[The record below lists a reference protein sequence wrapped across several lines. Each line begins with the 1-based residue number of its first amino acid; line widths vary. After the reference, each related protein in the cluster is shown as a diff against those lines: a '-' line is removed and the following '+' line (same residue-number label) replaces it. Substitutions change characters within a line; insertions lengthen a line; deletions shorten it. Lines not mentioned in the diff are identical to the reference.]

1 MGMHPRFPVE
11 LGGAT
16 SLYAASLKEAA
27 HNSSWLVWFMKSGNP
42 RTGVLRPTSEDPGE
56 VLCSG
61 APNIGE
67 EMTPQEE
74 SMLNDLIGRVEQTQL
89 TEKDPEAEQL
99 LNQRLAPNPNAL
111 YILSQTVLVQKYAL
125 EQAKSQIDQLRQ
137 LQQAPPQPAH
147 ATSFLGSLL
156 GHRDPVPPAP
166 PQPPPPAPPAYG
178 QPPYA
183 QPWNPAPTYGAPPQP
198 GGTSSFLRTAATT
211 AAGVAAGALA
221 FQGVESLMHGFGHP
235 GGFGGGGYFG
245 GGVPEETVVNNYY
258 DDAGRQSGAEGR
270 GERLDNSSLGDSGSD
285 AASLQQASDN
295 LKDGPDDT
303 DDQDDLSLDDASYD
317 DSSLDDSDNDD
328 SSYDDSAS
336 DGDNDLA

>member
-1 MGMHPRFPVE
+1 
-11 LGGAT
+11 
-16 SLYAASLKEAA
+16 
-27 HNSSWLVWFMKSGNP
+27 
-42 RTGVLRPTSEDPGE
+42 
-56 VLCSG
+56 
-61 APNIGE
+61 
-67 EMTPQEE
+67 MTPQEE

-89 TEKDPEAEQL
+89 PEKDPEAEQL
-99 LNQRLAPNPNAL
+99 LNQRLARNPNAL

-137 LQQAPPQPAH
+137 LQQSPPPAPH

-156 GHRDPVPPAP
+156 GHRDPVPHP
-166 PQPPPPAPPAYG
+166 PQPPPPPPPAYG
-178 QPPYA
+178 QPAYAQPPYA
-183 QPWNPAPTYGAPPQP
+183 QPPTYGAPPQP

-245 GGVPEETVVNNYY
+245 GGAPEETIINNYY
-258 DDAGRQSGAEGR
+258 DDAGRQSGAEGH
-270 GERLDNSSLGDSGSD
+270 GEHLDNSGLGDSGND

-295 LKDGPDDT
+295 LRDDS

-317 DSSLDDSDNDD
+317 DSSMDDSDSDD
-328 SSYDDSAS
+328 SSYDDSSS
-336 DGDNDLA
+336 DGGNDLA